1 MNSGVASAVAGGWQ
15 LSTIFA
21 LITGSPVNLTYS
33 AAGLSA
39 PGNSQSPDLVAPV
52 KILHGIGLNS
62 PWFTPSSFAPPAAL
76 AFGSTGRNAING
88 PGLFNFDFSLFKN
101 IHLSESLRLQ
111 LRGEA
116 FSLTNTPQFS
126 NPGSTLGN
134 ANFGYVTGAGG
145 GRVMQLGAHLS
156 F

>member
-1 MNSGVASAVAGGWQ
+1 M
-15 LSTIFA
+15 
-21 LITGSPVNLTYS
+21 
-33 AAGLSA
+33 
-39 PGNSQSPDLVAPV
+39 
-52 KILHGIGLNS
+52 GIG
-62 PWFTPSSFAPPAAL
+62 
-76 AFGSTGRNAING
+76 
-88 PGLFNFDFSLFKN
+88 LFKN
-101 IHLSESLRLQ
+101 INLSESLRLQ